1 MAHNHSLAQA
11 AQQADKLGVL
21 LMLLEI
27 AHRELDDGDLSTAL
41 ALACDLSGTSS
52 SWLLEEQE
60 QRGQSHE

>member
-41 ALACDLSGTSS
+41 ALA
-52 SWLLEEQE
+52 
-60 QRGQSHE
+60 

>member
-1 MAHNHSLAQA
+1 MAHNHSLTQA

-52 SWLLEEQE
+52 SWLLEEQK

>member
-41 ALACDLSGTSS
+41 SLASDLSGTAST
-52 SWLLEEQE
+52 WLLEEQK

>member
-52 SWLLEEQE
+52 SWLLEEQK